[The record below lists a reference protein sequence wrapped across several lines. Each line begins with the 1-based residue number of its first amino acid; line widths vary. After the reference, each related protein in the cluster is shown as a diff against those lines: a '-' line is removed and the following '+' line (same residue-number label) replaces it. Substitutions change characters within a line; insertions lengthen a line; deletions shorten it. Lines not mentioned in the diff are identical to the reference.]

1 MEKEQFNNEQ
11 FVLYSPDSL
20 KYITDSMDKIL
31 LDTFEKY
38 KSLFEIETF
47 RKIQINYFDDIEKFR
62 KYIYDLRK
70 EKESL
75 PKYAKGTFDNG
86 MINAYIETNI
96 DKNSNKFNRTLFM
109 ASHELF
115 HIMYQELILQKE
127 KIKRIIWFD
136 EGMAQFFSGE
146 FDMYLNEDNFPKW
159 FNKVLDNTKEVPN
172 LNLISHGEIFEND
185 NYSGYDL
192 SLLSIKYLYDSL
204 GKKQLKQMMHSNKK
218 IEEYGSTIVNDA
230 INYYKEK
237 LKK

>member
-1 MEKEQFNNEQ
+1 
-11 FVLYSPDSL
+11 
-20 KYITDSMDKIL
+20 
-31 LDTFEKY
+31 
-38 KSLFEIETF
+38 
-47 RKIQINYFDDIEKFR
+47 
-62 KYIYDLRK
+62 
-70 EKESL
+70 
-75 PKYAKGTFDNG
+75 
-86 MINAYIETNI
+86 
-96 DKNSNKFNRTLFM
+96 
-109 ASHELF
+109 
-115 HIMYQELILQKE
+115 MYQELILQKE